1 MIYWN
6 SRRHF
11 FPRSPVGAY
20 VPTGHMVAEGDSFVK
35 RRSPIY
41 RPGWEDALLKPLSNR
56 IWPGQG
62 EYPKNRYKENV

>member
-41 RPGWEDALLKPLSNR
+41 RPGWEDALLKPLSNQ
-56 IWPGQG
+56 I
-62 EYPKNRYKENV
+62 